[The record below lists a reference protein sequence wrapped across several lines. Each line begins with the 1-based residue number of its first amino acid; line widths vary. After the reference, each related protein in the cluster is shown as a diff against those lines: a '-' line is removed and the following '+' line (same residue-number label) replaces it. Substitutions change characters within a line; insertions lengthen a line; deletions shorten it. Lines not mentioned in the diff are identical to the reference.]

1 MGKKEVN
8 QQESKSLKSS
18 IIEWIKVFGLAIIL
32 AFVITLF
39 IKPTLVRG
47 DSMVPTLHENDYLII
62 NRIGYKIGQPEN
74 GDVIVFKSD
83 LEQEDG
89 SNKDLVK
96 RVIGV
101 EGDEVLITGGQVF
114 VNGNLLDEPYLETGM
129 YTEGEIDLVVPEGK
143 LFVLGDNREVSLD
156 SRYDKVGLVDVS
168 DVEGKVFVRLYP
180 FNDISLIY

>member
-1 MGKKEVN
+1 MSKKEVN
-8 QQESKSLKSS
+8 QQENKSLKSS
-18 IIEWIKVFGLAIIL
+18 IIEWVKVFGLAIIL

-89 SNKDLVK
+89 
-96 RVIGV
+96 
-101 EGDEVLITGGQVF
+101 
-114 VNGNLLDEPYLETGM
+114 
-129 YTEGEIDLVVPEGK
+129 
-143 LFVLGDNREVSLD
+143 
-156 SRYDKVGLVDVS
+156 
-168 DVEGKVFVRLYP
+168 
-180 FNDISLIY
+180 